1 MDNVPG
7 PGKGIHHPLE
17 GHDSDRCDAPTS
29 SEQDMKRLSDEQ
41 MARLRATGDPE
52 ADALVADVCGDDAQ
66 AVAALLTNLLGPT
79 ARNPANLAPRTC
91 SMIDLPR
98 LMRLIRKGIETDATR
113 GEIWIRRWA
122 LVRTV
127 FLAAAAVVID
137 LITLINYFLG
147 GDLSARFAL
156 KVGVVLLVAGGFF
169 MHFLADITGYW
180 TANPH
185 YARMVGW
192 GAFAVVIASIVS
204 GFFIMGS
211 PAQVR
216 LYRFDD
222 QKVSDLENIQYQVVN
237 FWQTKERL
245 PQTLAEM
252 EDPLGGFT
260 APRDVQTGE
269 SYVYEI
275 VKAPRTFKLCATF
288 NAETQEKSPY
298 SADKMPSRPTYP
310 SIMTDLSEHSWQ
322 HGAGEQCFERT
333 IDPDKY
339 PPYKK

>member
-1 MDNVPG
+1 MHMN
-7 PGKGIHHPLE
+7 HPKITPKDFFLWA
-17 GHDSDRCDAPTS
+17 GA
-29 SEQDMKRLSDEQ
+29 MLSLYISVFTFVSLLFSYIDY
-41 MARLRATGDPE
+41 AFP
-52 ADALVADVCGDDAQ
+52 DALDSYVDPYSSGMRASI
-66 AVAALLTNLLGPT
+66 AALIVLFP
-79 ARNPANLAPRTC
+79 LA
-91 SMIDLPR
+91 LF
-98 LMRLIRKGIETDATR
+98 LMRLIRKGIEMDATR
-113 GEIWIRRWA
+113 DEIWIRRWA
-122 LVRTV
+122 LVLTV

-147 GDLSARFAL
+147 GDLSTRFVL

-169 MHFLADITGYW
+169 MHFLADIKGYW
-180 TANPH
+180 TANPR

-192 GAFAVVIASIVS
+192 GAFAVVIASIIA

-222 QKVSDLENIQYQVVN
+222 QKVSDLQNIQYQVVN
-237 FWQTKERL
+237 FWQTKKRL

-260 APRDVQTGE
+260 APRDTQTGE

-275 VKAPRTFKLCATF
+275 VKAPHTFKLCATF
-288 NAETQEKSPY
+288 NAETQQNSPY
-298 SADKMPSRPTYP
+298 YDESGLGRPAYP
-310 SIMTDLSEHSWQ
+310 SMMADAFGSSWK
-322 HGAGEQCFERT
+322 HGVGEQCFERT

-339 PPYKK
+339 PPYEKR

>member
-1 MDNVPG
+1 MNHPTITPKDFFLWAGAMLSLYISVFTFVSLLFSYIDYTFPD
-7 PGKGIHHPLE
+7 PLE
-17 GHDSDRCDAPTS
+17 YYVDPYSSD
-29 SEQDMKRLSDEQ
+29 M
-41 MARLRATGDPE
+41 RASI
-52 ADALVADVCGDDAQ
+52 AALVVLFPL
-66 AVAALLTNLLGPT
+66 ALF
-79 ARNPANLAPRTC
+79 
-91 SMIDLPR
+91 

-122 LVRTV
+122 LVLTV

-169 MHFLADITGYW
+169 MHFLADIKGYW